1 VVYLGEGE
9 GHTYAVPLDHVAPF
23 TGVDAAA
30 VTAAAAAAAAAAVTG
45 SHSSNGGSSSS
56 DAMELPPLD
65 PHMPV
70 LSASGRSPANRAL
83 KQAIKIA
90 QALLKRHRAAADAAE
105 ASSAAAAAAVET
117 PATDDVAP
125 PVSSS

>member
-45 SHSSNGGSSSS
+45 SHNNGGSNGS

-70 LSASGRSPANRAL
+70 LSASGCSPANRAL

-90 QALLKRHRAAADAAE
+90 QALLKRHRAAADAAS
-105 ASSAAAAAAVET
+105 SSAEAAAEA

-125 PVSSS
+125 PVGSS